1 MYVRKRV
8 LKKSMIH
15 KIYGEY
21 FKYSKLLE
29 APRSS
34 KGKTA
39 SKTVKYVKIMYALL
53 TCDLHIHIYNIR

>member
-1 MYVRKRV
+1 
-8 LKKSMIH
+8 MIH